1 VIAIDTTAAEPPY
14 EQVKTQITAQAG
26 SGALAAGTRLPPVRQ
41 LAEQLGLAANTV
53 AKAYRELEQAGVIE
67 TRGRAGSFIAGAGVE
82 REARAAA
89 AAYAAR
95 ISALGI
101 TPLDAL
107 QHVRRALGLDEAA
120 APPIR

>member
-1 VIAIDTTAAEPPY
+1 MITIDTTGAEPPY
-14 EQVKTQITAQAG
+14 EQVKAQITAQAA

-41 LAEQLGLAANTV
+41 LAEELGLAPNTV

-89 AAYAAR
+89 AAYVAR
-95 ISALGI
+95 TSTLGL
-101 TPLDAL
+101 TPVEAL
-107 QHVRRALGLDEAA
+107 QHVQRALGLGQGV
-120 APPIR
+120 

>member
-1 VIAIDTTAAEPPY
+1 MITIDTTAAEPAY
-14 EQVKTQITAQAG
+14 EQVKTQITAQAA

-41 LAEQLGLAANTV
+41 LAEELGLAANTV

-89 AAYAAR
+89 SAYVAR
-95 ISALGI
+95 TAALGLSA
-101 TPLDAL
+101 TEAL
-107 QHVRRALGLDEAA
+107 QHVQRALGLG
-120 APPIR
+120 RSV